1 MKAIITLIFVLFIG
15 MTAQAQEVRSEVKVA
30 TLTMG
35 IVINDCAEISFKNE
49 EGVARLY
56 LFKNSRIKKELS
68 FTAKSNKSKL
78 A

>member
-15 MTAQAQEVRSEVKVA
+15 MTVEAQRAKSNVKVV
-30 TLTMG
+30 TITKG
-35 IVINDCAEISFKNE
+35 IVTNGGEGASLKNE
-49 EGVARLY
+49 GSVARLY

-68 FTAKSNKSKL
+68 FTTKSNKSKL